1 MKRTA
6 ILVLAALSVIACK
19 NSKEEKAVETT
30 TIEATTS
37 NERIVSLNGAITET
51 LVDLGQRSNIVGIDI
66 TSTFP
71 ADLNTTATQ
80 LEHVNKINIEA
91 LMALKPTIVYIAKKD
106 LNDNLKKQLE
116 DASIKLVV
124 IDQVFSV
131 DGTKQLIKEI
141 ASSLNLTDYA
151 ALVAKIDQDQAQL
164 KTLETKP
171 KVLFIYARGAANLF
185 VAGDKTPMQNIIELA
200 GGQNAVTGF
209 EDFKPLTPEAL
220 LNSNPD
226 VILMFDTGLQSM
238 GGVDGVLKIEGLDR
252 TNAGKNKKII
262 AMDGLLLTGFTP
274 RVGEAVTQLNQQLSE
289 EVK

>member
-6 ILVLAALSVIACK
+6 ILVLLALSVIACK

-30 TIEATTS
+30 NTEATTS

-51 LVDLGQRSNIVGIDI
+51 LVDLGQRNNIVGIDV
-66 TSTFP
+66 TSTYP
-71 ADLNTTATQ
+71 TDLNTTATQ

-91 LMALKPTIVYIAKKD
+91 LLALKPTIVYIAKKD

-116 DASIKLVV
+116 EANIKVVV
-124 IDQVFSV
+124 IDQVYSV
-131 DGTKQLIKEI
+131 EGTKTLIKDI
-141 ASSLNLTDYA
+141 ATSLNLTDYE

-164 KTLETKP
+164 KTLENKP

-185 VAGDKTPMQNIIELA
+185 VAGNNTPMQNIIELA
-200 GGQNAVTGF
+200 GGQNAVAGF
-209 EDFKPLTPEAL
+209 DDFKPLTPEAL

-226 VILMFDTGLQSM
+226 YILMFDTGLQSM

-274 RVGEAVTQLNQQLSE
+274 RIGQAVTQLNQQLSE
-289 EVK
+289 

>member
-6 ILVLAALSVIACK
+6 ILVLLALSIVACK
-19 NSKEEKAVETT
+19 NSKEEQTVETT
-30 TIEATTS
+30 NTEVATS
-37 NERIVSLNGAITET
+37 NERIVSLSGAITET
-51 LVDLGQRSNIVGIDI
+51 LVDLGQRKNIVGIDV
-66 TSTFP
+66 TSTYP
-71 ADLNTTATQ
+71 ADLNTTAAQ

-116 DASIKLVV
+116 DAKIKIVV
-124 IDQVFSV
+124 IDQEYSV
-131 DGTKQLIKEI
+131 AGTKKLIQDV
-141 ASSLNLTDYA
+141 ASSLNLTDYE
-151 ALVAKIDQDQAQL
+151 ALISKIDQDQAQL
-164 KTLETKP
+164 KTFENKP

-185 VAGDKTPMQNIIELA
+185 VAGNNTPMQNIIELA

-209 EDFKPLTPEAL
+209 DDFKPLTPEAL

-226 VILMFDTGLQSM
+226 YILLFDTGLQSM

-274 RVGEAVTQLNQQLSE
+274 RIGTAITQLNQQLSE
-289 EVK
+289 

>member
-6 ILVLAALSVIACK
+6 LLVLLALSVVACK
-19 NSKEEKAVETT
+19 NSKEEKATESTSTEV
-30 TIEATTS
+30 ATS
-37 NERIVSLNGAITET
+37 NERIVSLSGAITET
-51 LVDLGQRSNIVGIDI
+51 LVDLGQRNNIVGIDI
-66 TSTFP
+66 TSTYP
-71 ADLNTTATQ
+71 ADMNTTATQ

-91 LMALKPTIVYIAKKD
+91 LMALKPTLIYIAKKD

-116 DASIKLVV
+116 SANIKLVV
-124 IDQVFSV
+124 IDQDFSIE
-131 DGTKQLIKEI
+131 GTKALIKDV
-141 ASSLNLTDYA
+141 ATSLNLTDYEG
-151 ALVAKIDQDQAQL
+151 LVAKIDQDKAQL
-164 KTLETKP
+164 KTLENKP

-209 EDFKPLTPEAL
+209 DDFKPLTPEAL

-226 VILMFDTGLQSM
+226 YILMFDTGLQSM
-238 GGVDGVLKIEGLDR
+238 GGIDGVLKIEGLDR

-274 RVGEAVTQLNQQLSE
+274 RVGTAVTQLNQHLSE
-289 EVK
+289 

>member
-6 ILVLAALSVIACK
+6 LVVLVALSVIACK

-30 TIEATTS
+30 NTEVTTS

-51 LVDLGQRSNIVGIDI
+51 LVDLGQRNNIVGIDV
-66 TSTFP
+66 TSTYP
-71 ADLNTTATQ
+71 TDMNTTATQ

-91 LMALKPTIVYIAKKD
+91 LLALKPTIVYIAKKD
-106 LNDNLKKQLE
+106 LNENLKKQLE
-116 DASIKLVV
+116 DANIKIVV
-124 IDQVFSV
+124 IDQVYSV
-131 DGTKQLIKEI
+131 EGTKALIKDI
-141 ASSLNLTDYA
+141 ATSLNLTDYEG
-151 ALVAKIDQDQAQL
+151 LVAKIDQEQAQV
-164 KTLETKP
+164 KTLENKP

-185 VAGDKTPMQNIIELA
+185 VAGDKTPMQSIIELA

-226 VILMFDTGLQSM
+226 YILMFDTGLQSM
-238 GGVDGVLKIEGLDR
+238 GGVEGVLKIEGLDR

-274 RVGEAVTQLNQQLSE
+274 RIGQAVTQLNQQLSE
-289 EVK
+289 

>member
-6 ILVLAALSVIACK
+6 ILVLLALSIVACK
-19 NSKEEKAVETT
+19 NSKEEQTVETT
-30 TIEATTS
+30 NTEVATS

-51 LVDLGQRSNIVGIDI
+51 LVDLGQRKNIVGIDI
-66 TSTFP
+66 TSTYP
-71 ADLNTTATQ
+71 TDLNTTAAQ

-91 LMALKPTIVYIAKKD
+91 LMALKPTLVYIAKKD

-116 DASIKLVV
+116 DAKIKTVV
-124 IDQVFSV
+124 IDQAYSV
-131 DGTKQLIKEI
+131 AGTKKLIQDV
-141 ASSLNLTDYA
+141 ASSLNLTDYE
-151 ALVAKIDQDQAQL
+151 ALLTKIDQDQAQL
-164 KTLETKP
+164 KTFENKP

-185 VAGDKTPMQNIIELA
+185 VAGNNTPMQNIIELA

-209 EDFKPLTPEAL
+209 DDFKPLTPEAL

-226 VILMFDTGLQSM
+226 YILLFDTGLQSM

-274 RVGEAVTQLNQQLSE
+274 RIGTAITQLNQQLSE
-289 EVK
+289 

>member
-1 MKRTA
+1 MKRSA
-6 ILVLAALSVIACK
+6 LLVLLALSVVACK

-30 TIEATTS
+30 NTEVATS
-37 NERIVSLNGAITET
+37 NERIVSLSGAITET
-51 LVDLGQRSNIVGIDI
+51 LVDLGQRKNIVGIDI
-66 TSTFP
+66 TSTYP
-71 ADLNTTATQ
+71 TDMNTTATQ

-91 LMALKPTIVYIAKKD
+91 LMALKPTLVYIAKKD

-116 DASIKLVV
+116 DAKIKLVV
-124 IDQVFSV
+124 IDQDFSIE
-131 DGTKQLIKEI
+131 GTKTLIKDI
-141 ASSLNLTDYA
+141 AASLNLTDYDG
-151 ALVAKIDQDQAQL
+151 LLAKIDQDTAQL
-164 KTLETKP
+164 KTLENKP

-209 EDFKPLTPEAL
+209 DDFKPLTPEAL

-226 VILMFDTGLQSM
+226 YILMFDTGLQSM

-274 RVGEAVTQLNQQLSE
+274 RVGAAVTQLNQQLSE
-289 EVK
+289 

>member
-6 ILVLAALSVIACK
+6 ILVLLALSVIACK

-30 TIEATTS
+30 TTEATTS

-51 LVDLGQRSNIVGIDI
+51 LVDLGQRNNIVGIDI

-71 ADLNTTATQ
+71 ADLTTTATQ

-91 LMALKPTIVYIAKKD
+91 LMALKPTIIYVAKKD

-116 DASIKLVV
+116 DANIKLVV
-124 IDQVFSV
+124 IDQVYSV

-141 ASSLNLTDYA
+141 ASSLNIADYTQ
-151 ALVAKIDQDQAQL
+151 LLAKIDQDQAQL
-164 KTLETKP
+164 KTLATKP

-185 VAGDKTPMQNIIELA
+185 VAGNNTPMQNIIELA

-209 EDFKPLTPEAL
+209 DDFKPLTPEAL

-226 VILMFDTGLQSM
+226 YILLFDTGLQSM
-238 GGVDGVLKIEGLDR
+238 GGIDGVLKIEGLNR

-274 RVGEAVTQLNQQLSE
+274 RLGEAITQLNQQLSE
-289 EVK
+289 

>member
-6 ILVLAALSVIACK
+6 ILVLLALSVIACK

-30 TIEATTS
+30 NTEATTS

-51 LVDLGQRSNIVGIDI
+51 LVDLGQRNNIVGIDV
-66 TSTFP
+66 TSTYP
-71 ADLNTTATQ
+71 TDLNTTATQ

-91 LMALKPTIVYIAKKD
+91 LLALKPTVVYIAKKD

-116 DASIKLVV
+116 EANIKLVV
-124 IDQVFSV
+124 IDQEYSV
-131 DGTKQLIKEI
+131 EGTKTLIKDI
-141 ASSLNLTDYA
+141 ATSLNLADYET
-151 ALVAKIDQDQAQL
+151 LIAKIDQDQAQI
-164 KTLETKP
+164 KTLENKP

-185 VAGDKTPMQNIIELA
+185 VAGNNTPMQNIIELA

-226 VILMFDTGLQSM
+226 YILMFDTGLQSM

-274 RVGEAVTQLNQQLSE
+274 RIGQAVTQLNQQLSE
-289 EVK
+289 

>member
-1 MKRTA
+1 MKKTA
-6 ILVLAALSVIACK
+6 ILVMLALSVVACK
-19 NSKEEKAVETT
+19 NSKEEKTVDTDNTEV
-30 TIEATTS
+30 TTS

-51 LVDLGQRSNIVGIDI
+51 LVDLGQRNNLVGIDI

-80 LEHVNKINIEA
+80 LDHVNKINIEA
-91 LMALKPTIVYIAKKD
+91 LMALKPTIVYVAKKD

-116 DASIKLVV
+116 DANIKVVV
-124 IDQVFSV
+124 IDQDYSI
-131 DGTKQLIKEI
+131 DGTKNLIKEI
-141 ASSLNLTDYA
+141 ASTLNITDYDS
-151 ALVAKIDQDQAQL
+151 LLTKIDEDQTQIKA
-164 KTLETKP
+164 LENKP

-209 EDFKPLTPEAL
+209 DDFKPLTPEAL

-226 VILMFDTGLQSM
+226 YILMFDTGLQSM
-238 GGVDGVLKIEGLDR
+238 GGIDGLLKIEGLDR
-252 TNAGKNKKII
+252 TNAGKNKKVI

-274 RVGEAVTQLNQQLSE
+274 RVGQAVTQLNQLLSE
-289 EVK
+289 

>member
-6 ILVLAALSVIACK
+6 ILVLLALTVIACK
-19 NSKEEKAVETT
+19 NSKEEQAVETT
-30 TIEATTS
+30 TTEATTS

-51 LVDLGQRSNIVGIDI
+51 LVDLGQRNNIVGIDV
-66 TSTFP
+66 TSTYP
-71 ADLNTTATQ
+71 TDLNTTATQ

-91 LMALKPTIVYIAKKD
+91 LLALKPTLVYIAKKD

-116 DASIKLVV
+116 DANIKLVV
-124 IDQVFSV
+124 IDQVYSV
-131 DGTKQLIKEI
+131 EGTKTLIKDI
-141 ASSLNLTDYA
+141 ATSLNLTDYQ

-164 KTLETKP
+164 KPLENKP

-185 VAGDKTPMQNIIELA
+185 VAGNNTPMQNIIELA

-226 VILMFDTGLQSM
+226 YILMFDTGLQSM
-238 GGVDGVLKIEGLDR
+238 GGVEGVLKIEGLDR

-274 RVGEAVTQLNQQLSE
+274 RIGQAVTQLNQQLSE
-289 EVK
+289 

>member
-6 ILVLAALSVIACK
+6 ILVLLALSIVACK
-19 NSKEEKAVETT
+19 NSKEEKTVETT
-30 TIEATTS
+30 TTEATTS

-51 LVDLGQRSNIVGIDI
+51 LVDLGQRNNIVGIDV
-66 TSTFP
+66 TSTYP

-91 LMALKPTIVYIAKKD
+91 LMALKPTVVYIAKKD
-106 LNDNLKKQLE
+106 ANETLQKQLKE
-116 DASIKLVV
+116 ANIKLVV
-124 IDQVFSV
+124 IDQTFSIE
-131 DGTKQLIKEI
+131 GTKTLIKDV
-141 ASSLNLTDYA
+141 ATSLNIKDYDG
-151 ALVAKIDQDQAQL
+151 LLAKIDQDQTQL
-164 KTLETKP
+164 KTFETKP

-185 VAGDKTPMQNIIELA
+185 VAGNNTPMQNIIELA

-209 EDFKPLTPEAL
+209 DDFKPLTPEAL

-226 VILMFDTGLQSM
+226 YILLFDTGLQSM

-274 RVGEAVTQLNQQLSE
+274 RIGEAITQLNKQLSE
-289 EVK
+289 

>member
-6 ILVLAALSVIACK
+6 ILVLLALSIVACK
-19 NSKEEKAVETT
+19 NSKEEQTVETT
-30 TIEATTS
+30 NTEVATS
-37 NERIVSLNGAITET
+37 NERIVSLSGAITET
-51 LVDLGQRSNIVGIDI
+51 LVDLGQRKNIVGIDV
-66 TSTFP
+66 TSTYP
-71 ADLNTTATQ
+71 ADLNTTAAQ

-91 LMALKPTIVYIAKKD
+91 LMALKPTLVYIAKKD

-116 DASIKLVV
+116 DAKIKIVV
-124 IDQVFSV
+124 IDQEYSV
-131 DGTKQLIKEI
+131 AGTKKLIQDV
-141 ASSLNLTDYA
+141 ASSLNLKDYDG
-151 ALVAKIDQDQAQL
+151 LLAKIDQDQAQL
-164 KTLETKP
+164 KTFENKP

-185 VAGDKTPMQNIIELA
+185 VAGNNTPMQNIIELA

-209 EDFKPLTPEAL
+209 DDFKPLTPEAL

-226 VILMFDTGLQSM
+226 YILLFDTGLQSM

-274 RVGEAVTQLNQQLSE
+274 RIGTAITQLNQQLSE
-289 EVK
+289 

>member
-6 ILVLAALSVIACK
+6 ILVLLALSIVACK
-19 NSKEEKAVETT
+19 NSKEEQTVETT
-30 TIEATTS
+30 NTEVATS
-37 NERIVSLNGAITET
+37 NERIVSLSGAITET
-51 LVDLGQRSNIVGIDI
+51 LVDLGQRKNIVGIDV
-66 TSTFP
+66 TSTYP
-71 ADLNTTATQ
+71 ADLNTTAAQ

-116 DASIKLVV
+116 DAKIKIVV
-124 IDQVFSV
+124 IDQEYSV
-131 DGTKQLIKEI
+131 AGTKKLIQDV
-141 ASSLNLTDYA
+141 ASSLNLTDYE
-151 ALVAKIDQDQAQL
+151 ALISKIDQDQAQL
-164 KTLETKP
+164 KTFENKP

-185 VAGDKTPMQNIIELA
+185 VAGNNTPMQNIIELA

-209 EDFKPLTPEAL
+209 DDFKPLTPEAL

-226 VILMFDTGLQSM
+226 YILLFDKGLQSM

-274 RVGEAVTQLNQQLSE
+274 RIGTAITQLNQQLSE
-289 EVK
+289 

>member
-6 ILVLAALSVIACK
+6 ILVLLALSVIACK

-30 TIEATTS
+30 NTEATTS

-51 LVDLGQRSNIVGIDI
+51 LVDLGQRNNIVGIDV
-66 TSTFP
+66 TSTYP
-71 ADLNTTATQ
+71 TDLNTTATQ

-91 LMALKPTIVYIAKKD
+91 LLALKPTIVYIAKKD

-116 DASIKLVV
+116 EANIKLVV
-124 IDQVFSV
+124 IDQEYSV
-131 DGTKQLIKEI
+131 EGTKTLIKDI
-141 ASSLNLTDYA
+141 ATSLNLADYET
-151 ALVAKIDQDQAQL
+151 LIAKIDQDQAQI
-164 KTLETKP
+164 KTLENKP

-185 VAGDKTPMQNIIELA
+185 VAGNNTPMQNIIELA

-226 VILMFDTGLQSM
+226 YILMFDTGLQSM

-274 RVGEAVTQLNQQLSE
+274 RIGQAVTQLNQQLSE
-289 EVK
+289 